1 MECSSKSSSERSPR
15 QIRALLTGPEVMY
28 NLELE
33 TKKDLKLKKGKTGF
47 RSKISLI

>member
-28 NLELE
+28 NLESE
-33 TKKDLKLKKGKTGF
+33 TKKDLKLKKERLVLDQK
-47 RSKISLI
+47 LA